1 MRFSIWLCITATLIL
16 QLAGCGGSTTDSTY
30 NPAIPTLSPPAT
42 WESEFTLPQQD
53 ANGWSILTPSS
64 DSRLIYVS
72 TSGDDGTAQYYASSD
87 AEIGNDPFNPVG
99 AVLPYASLDT
109 ALAQARA
116 GYPDYILLRRGD
128 TWTRTAAISMK
139 AGRSATER
147 MVLAYYGANAA
158 RPIVKNYGLN
168 LWNASYSAV
177 VGIQF
182 TASQRNPASPD
193 FVGFANITN
202 IAGFDGLGGYNN
214 SLVGGLLIEDCWFD
228 WFSGNVLQSP
238 QTTAPVLTDMIVRR
252 NIITNNYSTAGHAQ
266 GLYSARAS
274 ILLEENIFDHNGWYK
289 QGDSNFSDQ
298 AEGKATMFNHN
309 TYFSEAR
316 DTIFRNNLFLRAS
329 SSGNKFTS
337 NTPSGTNQI
346 KTWNLQIENNLYVEG
361 EVGIS
366 LGGNDDQNNGP
377 RWENIHVTN
386 NVLTHIG
393 RTQPTLR
400 TLGWGLDVQDWNGG
414 KVTNN
419 IFAHWGDATLSNNYA
434 IHAVGHSNDVN
445 YTDNVVYNI
454 PSGGTLV
461 QFLDGATHLRVT
473 FTANDIWTDSAS
485 QLLSYSLTGNAGFG
499 DNHFHSTRNEAQ
511 WFRVND
517 SYASLAQY
525 QAASGDTTSVAD
537 TRTYVAPER
546 TVETYLASLTLAT
559 DMDSFAAEL
568 KQQSK
573 FNWRPALTAEAINAY
588 IRAGFCISGNAGCR

>member
-168 LWNASYSAV
+168 LWNASYAAV

-329 SSGNKFTS
+329 SIGSKFTS

-346 KTWNLQIENNLYVEG
+346 KTWNLQIDNNLYVEG